1 MEEQFERESGLGD
14 GTVPADSSMS
24 DDLSAVPAFL
34 HAGDADARPEPTTS
48 ASNLAPIRRPPTS
61 PSARASSPETAD
73 PGAIPLATISP
84 RRLLHVVAVVAL
96 AWGMISFGRQ
106 VATAS
111 AASSHADELR
121 GANAALQGQVGAMQA
136 ELALIQEQRYVDLQ
150 ARAFRL
156 GNPNEIPF
164 ALEANPPSLAPDA
177 PGSASTRLGAVA
189 PPSNPLDHWLDILFG
204 AGG

>member
-1 MEEQFERESGLGD
+1 MPVDSG
-14 GTVPADSSMS
+14 PS

-34 HAGDADARPEPTTS
+34 QAGDPDERLGRHASGRDGASPRQVLTGTS
-48 ASNLAPIRRPPTS
+48 AGRPAPDVP
-61 PSARASSPETAD
+61 D

-96 AWGMISFGRQ
+96 AWGVISFGRQ

-121 GANAALQGQVGAMQA
+121 GANAALQDQVGAMQD
-136 ELALIQEQRYVDLQ
+136 ELTLIQEQRYVDLQ

-164 ALEANPPSLAPDA
+164 ALEANPPALAPDA
-177 PGSASTRLGAVA
+177 PGSASTRLGAVT
-189 PPSNPLDHWLDILFG
+189 PPSSPLDRWLDILFG